1 MKLRNHSKIDF
12 FRVFIGQNI
21 DYIEF
26 MSKKLEARVS
36 SGIFA
41 QGRIRIRLF
50 FQRVD
55 PFFSLKI
62 GSWRF
67 LPPGT
72 AIENNCRQYCGVFV
86 KERVDEW
93 MNELVRNMKTKEEDK
108 EVGVVESINVAVS
121 SPRKQALEKKPSTGA
136 VMDSFKHIST

>member
-1 MKLRNHSKIDF
+1 M
-12 FRVFIGQNI
+12 
-21 DYIEF
+21 
-26 MSKKLEARVS
+26 
-36 SGIFA
+36 
-41 QGRIRIRLF
+41 
-50 FQRVD
+50 
-55 PFFSLKI
+55 
-62 GSWRF
+62 
-67 LPPGT
+67 
-72 AIENNCRQYCGVFV
+72 FV